1 MRFRSRQVKS
11 SLLKLDDVA
20 KRLGCHIETLR
31 LRVRSGRLKAIRGP
45 HGAYFISARSL
56 RVLRVRTRPPR
67 QRRTPTAEDLNVAW
81 RAMERR
87 LRRTPAAH
95 EELVPFLEALKVDR
109 TINLGTY
116 RLVCAR
122 GLHELGFNADDIA
135 ARLGVSARH
144 ARRLIGKDPVVAA
157 AKAAHRWAPVEARR
171 IVTALRTQ
179 LQAEGIR
186 FHKWVMRGRR
196 RIGPP
201 THPDR
206 PRPAFKVKRLLQD
219 ERAGLRRAGLSPEQ
233 IWAINI
239 VGLGSDE
246 LNELLLRGSR

>member
-1 MRFRSRQVKS
+1 V
-11 SLLKLDDVA
+11 
-20 KRLGCHIETLR
+20 
-31 LRVRSGRLKAIRGP
+31 RGP

-67 QRRTPTAEDLNVAW
+67 KRRTPTAEDLDVAW

-87 LRRTPAAH
+87 LRRAPAAD
-95 EELVPFLEALKVDR
+95 EELVPFLEALKVNR
-109 TINLGTY
+109 TINLGSY
-116 RLVCAR
+116 RLVYAR
-122 GLHELGFNADDIA
+122 GLYQLDFKADDIA
-135 ARLGVSARH
+135 AQLGVSVRH
-144 ARRLIGKDPVVAA
+144 ARRLIGKDPGVAV

-171 IVTALRTQ
+171 IVRALRAQ

-186 FHKWVMRGRR
+186 FHQWVMRGRR

-206 PRPAFKVKRLLQD
+206 PRPAFKVKQLMQE
-219 ERAGLRRAGLSPEQ
+219 ERAGLRRAGLTPEQ
-233 IWAINI
+233 VWAVNSI
-239 VGLGSDE
+239 GLSSDE

>member
-1 MRFRSRQVKS
+1 VKS

-20 KRLGCHIETLR
+20 ERLGCHIETLR
-31 LRVRSGRLKAIRGP
+31 LRIRSGRLKAIRGP

-56 RVLRVRTRPPR
+56 RVLRVRMRPVR
-67 QRRTPTAEDLNVAW
+67 QPRTPKAEDLNEAW
-81 RAMERR
+81 RAMEKR
-87 LRRTPAAH
+87 LRRAPAAH
-95 EELVPFLEALKVDR
+95 GELLPFLEALKANR
-109 TINLGTY
+109 TINLGAY

-122 GLHELGFNADDIA
+122 GLHELGFTADDIA
-135 ARLGVSARH
+135 ARLGVSPRH
-144 ARRLIGKDPVVAA
+144 ARRLTGKDPGVAIA
-157 AKAAHRWAPVEARR
+157 NAAHRWAPVEARR
-171 IVTALRTQ
+171 IVRALRVQ

-206 PRPAFKVKRLLQD
+206 PRPAFKVKLLLQE
-219 ERAGLRRAGLSPEQ
+219 ERAGLRRAGLSQEQ
-233 IWAINI
+233 VWAINI

>member
-1 MRFRSRQVKS
+1 VKS

-31 LRVRSGRLKAIRGP
+31 LRIRSGRLKAIRGP

-67 QRRTPTAEDLNVAW
+67 QRRTPKAEDLNVAW

-87 LRRTPAAH
+87 LRRMPAALD
-95 EELVPFLEALKVDR
+95 EVVPFLEALK
-109 TINLGTY
+109 INRDVELGAY
-116 RLVCAR
+116 RLVCAH
-122 GLHELGFNADDIA
+122 GLHELGFSTEEIA
-135 ARLGVSARH
+135 ARLGISPRH
-144 ARRLIGKDPVVAA
+144 ARRLIGKDPGVAI

-171 IVTALRTQ
+171 IVSALRAQ

-206 PRPAFKVKRLLQD
+206 PRPAFKIKRLLPD
-219 ERAGLRRAGLSPEQ
+219 ERRGLQRAGLSPEQ

-246 LNELLLRGSR
+246 LNELLVRGSR

>member
-1 MRFRSRQVKS
+1 MKS
-11 SLLKLDDVA
+11 NRLKLDDVA

-31 LRVRSGRLKAIRGP
+31 LRIRSGRLKAIRGP
-45 HGAYFISARSL
+45 HGAYFISSRSL
-56 RVLRVRTRPPR
+56 RVLRVRTRPVR
-67 QRRTPTAEDLNVAW
+67 QRRTPTAEDLDVAW
-81 RAMERR
+81 RAMDRR
-87 LRRTPAAH
+87 LRRAPAAH
-95 EELVPFLEALKVDR
+95 DELVPFLEALKINR
-109 TINLGTY
+109 TINLGAY
-116 RLVCAR
+116 RLVYAR
-122 GLHELGFNADDIA
+122 GLYELDFKADHIA
-135 ARLGVSARH
+135 AQLGVSVRH
-144 ARRLIGKDPVVAA
+144 ARRLIVKDPGVAV

-196 RIGPP
+196 RVGPP

-233 IWAINI
+233 VWAINI

>member
-1 MRFRSRQVKS
+1 MKSR
-11 SLLKLDDVA
+11 LLKLDDVA

-56 RVLRVRTRPPR
+56 RGLRVRTPSLR
-67 QRRTPTAEDLNVAW
+67 QRRTPTTEDLDTAW
-81 RAMERR
+81 RAIEGR
-87 LRRTPAAH
+87 LKRVPAAH
-95 EELVPFLEALKVDR
+95 EELVPFLEALKVNR
-109 TINLGTY
+109 TINLGAY

-135 ARLGVSARH
+135 EQLGVSPRH
-144 ARRLIGKDPVVAA
+144 ARRLIGKDPGVAV

-171 IVTALRTQ
+171 IVRALRAQ

-219 ERAGLRRAGLSPEQ
+219 ERVGLRRAGLSPEQ
-233 IWAINI
+233 VWAINI

>member
-1 MRFRSRQVKS
+1 VKP

-31 LRVRSGRLKAIRGP
+31 IRIRNGRLKAVRGP

-56 RVLRVRTRPPR
+56 RGLRVRTPSLR

-87 LRRTPAAH
+87 LRRAPAAH
-95 EELVPFLEALKVDR
+95 EELVPFLEALKINR
-109 TINLGTY
+109 AINLGAY
-116 RLVCAR
+116 RLVCAG
-122 GLHELGFNADDIA
+122 GLHELGFSADDIA
-135 ARLGVSARH
+135 ARLGVSPRH
-144 ARRLIGKDPVVAA
+144 ARRLIGKDPGVAV
-157 AKAAHRWAPVEARR
+157 AKAAHRWAPVEGRR
-171 IVTALRTQ
+171 IVRALRAQ
-179 LQAEGIR
+179 LQADGIR
-186 FHKWVMRGRR
+186 FHQWVMRGRR
-196 RIGPP
+196 RVGPP

-233 IWAINI
+233 VWAINI
-239 VGLGSDE
+239 AGLGSDE

>member
-1 MRFRSRQVKS
+1 MRSRSRQVKA

-31 LRVRSGRLKAIRGP
+31 LRIRRGRLKAIRGP

-56 RVLRVRTRPPR
+56 RVLRVRARPPR

-87 LRRTPAAH
+87 LRGGAAANDG
-95 EELVPFLEALKVDR
+95 LGPCLEALKVNR
-109 TINLGTY
+109 TITLGAY
-116 RLVCAR
+116 RLVCAP
-122 GLHELGFNADDIA
+122 GLHELGFSADDIA
-135 ARLGVSARH
+135 VRLGVSARH
-144 ARRLIGKDPVVAA
+144 ARRLIGKDPGVSL
-157 AKAAHRWAPVEARR
+157 AKSAHRWAPIEARR
-171 IVTALRTQ
+171 IVRALRAQ

-186 FHKWVMRGRR
+186 FHQWVMRGRS

-201 THPDR
+201 AHPDR

-219 ERAGLRRAGLSPEQ
+219 EMAGLRRAGLSPQQ

-239 VGLGSDE
+239 VGLGSAQ
-246 LNELLLRGSR
+246 LNELLP

>member
-1 MRFRSRQVKS
+1 VKS

-31 LRVRSGRLKAIRGP
+31 LRIRSGKLKAVRGP
-45 HGAYFISARSL
+45 HGAYFISAMSL

-67 QRRTPTAEDLNVAW
+67 QPRSPTADDLNAAW

-87 LRRTPAAH
+87 LKRSPAAH
-95 EELVPFLEALKVDR
+95 EELVPFLEALKVNH
-109 TINLGTY
+109 TINLGAY

-135 ARLGVSARH
+135 AQLGVSARH
-144 ARRLIGKDPVVAA
+144 ARRLIGKDPGVAV
-157 AKAAHRWAPVEARR
+157 AKVAHRWAPVEARR
-171 IVTALRTQ
+171 IVSDLRAQ

-219 ERAGLRRAGLSPEQ
+219 ERAGLLRAGLSSEQ
-233 IWAINI
+233 VWAINI

>member
-1 MRFRSRQVKS
+1 
-11 SLLKLDDVA
+11 
-20 KRLGCHIETLR
+20 
-31 LRVRSGRLKAIRGP
+31 
-45 HGAYFISARSL
+45 
-56 RVLRVRTRPPR
+56 
-67 QRRTPTAEDLNVAW
+67 
-81 RAMERR
+81 MERR
-87 LRRTPAAH
+87 LRRTPSGL
-95 EELVPFLEALKVDR
+95 EEVVPFLEALKTNR
-109 TINLGTY
+109 TINLGAH

-122 GLHELGFNADDIA
+122 GLHELGFNTDDIA
-135 ARLGVSARH
+135 AHLGVSARH
-144 ARRLIGKDPVVAA
+144 ARRLIGRDPRVAV
-157 AKAAHRWAPVEARR
+157 AKVAHRWAPVEARR
-171 IVTALRTQ
+171 IVSALRAE

-186 FHKWVMRGRR
+186 FHQWVMRGRR

-219 ERAGLRRAGLSPEQ
+219 ETAGLRRAGLSPEQ

>member
-1 MRFRSRQVKS
+1 MKSR
-11 SLLKLDDVA
+11 LLKLDDVA

-31 LRVRSGRLKAIRGP
+31 LRIRSGRLKAVRGP
-45 HGAYFISARSL
+45 HGAYFISTRSL
-56 RVLRVRTRPPR
+56 RVLRVRTRPVR
-67 QRRTPTAEDLNVAW
+67 QRRTPTAEDLDVAW

-87 LRRTPAAH
+87 LRRATPAAH
-95 EELVPFLEALKVDR
+95 EELVPFLAALKINR
-109 TINLGTY
+109 TISLAAY
-116 RLVCAR
+116 RLVCAL
-122 GLHELGFNADDIA
+122 GLHELGFSADDIA
-135 ARLGVSARH
+135 TRFGVSARH
-144 ARRLIGKDPVVAA
+144 ARRLIGKDPGVAV

-171 IVTALRTQ
+171 IVTALRSQ

-206 PRPAFKVKRLLQD
+206 PRPAFKVKRLLRD
-219 ERAGLRRAGLSPEQ
+219 ETAGLRRAGLSPEQ

>member
-1 MRFRSRQVKS
+1 VKS
-11 SLLKLDDVA
+11 RLLKLDDVA

-31 LRVRSGRLKAIRGP
+31 LRVRSGRLRAVRGP

-56 RVLRVRTRPPR
+56 RVLRERTRPPR

-81 RAMERR
+81 RATERR
-87 LRRTPAAH
+87 LRRAPAAH
-95 EELVPFLEALKVDR
+95 EELVPFLEALKVNR
-109 TINLGTY
+109 TINLGAY

-122 GLHELGFNADDIA
+122 GLHELGFNIDHISAQLD
-135 ARLGVSARH
+135 VSPRH
-144 ARRLIGKDPVVAA
+144 ARRLIGKDPGVAV

-171 IVTALRTQ
+171 IVRALRAQ

-186 FHKWVMRGRR
+186 FHQWVMRGKR

-219 ERAGLRRAGLSPEQ
+219 EKAGVRRAGLSPEQ
-233 IWAINI
+233 VWAISI

>member
-1 MRFRSRQVKS
+1 MMSRSRQVKS

-67 QRRTPTAEDLNVAW
+67 QRRTPTADDLNVAW

-87 LRRTPAAH
+87 LRRAPVAH
-95 EELVPFLEALKVDR
+95 EELVPFLEALKINR
-109 TINLGTY
+109 TINLGAY
-116 RLVCAR
+116 RLVHAR
-122 GLHELGFNADDIA
+122 GLHELGFSADDIA
-135 ARLGVSARH
+135 ARLGVSVRH
-144 ARRLIGKDPVVAA
+144 ARRLIGKDPGVAVG
-157 AKAAHRWAPVEARR
+157 KSAHRWAPVEARR
-171 IVTALRTQ
+171 IVRALRAQ
-179 LQAEGIR
+179 LQAEGIQ
-186 FHKWVMRGRR
+186 FHQWVMRGKR

-206 PRPAFKVKRLLQD
+206 PRPAFKVKRLMQY
-219 ERAGLRRAGLSPEQ
+219 EKAGLLRAGLSPEQ
-233 IWAINI
+233 VWAINI
-239 VGLGSDE
+239 AGLGSDE
-246 LNELLLRGSR
+246 LNELLVRGSR

>member
-1 MRFRSRQVKS
+1 MRSRSRKVKS
-11 SLLKLDDVA
+11 SLLKLDDA
-20 KRLGCHIETLR
+20 AQRLGCHIETLR
-31 LRVRSGRLKAIRGP
+31 LRIRSGRLKAVRGP

-56 RVLRVRTRPPR
+56 RVLRVRTRLPR
-67 QRRTPTAEDLNVAW
+67 QRRTPTTEDLDVAW

-87 LRRTPAAH
+87 LRRAPAAH
-95 EELVPFLEALKVDR
+95 EELVPFLEALKVNR
-109 TINLGTY
+109 AINLGAY
-116 RLVCAR
+116 RLVCAG
-122 GLHELGFNADDIA
+122 GLHELGFNADDISA
-135 ARLGVSARH
+135 QLGVSARH
-144 ARRLIGKDPVVAA
+144 ARRLIGKEPVVAIA
-157 AKAAHRWAPVEARR
+157 MAAHRWAPVEARR
-171 IVTALRTQ
+171 IVRALRAQ

-186 FHKWVMRGRR
+186 FHRWVMRGKR

-206 PRPAFKVKRLLQD
+206 PRPAFKVKRLMQD

-233 IWAINI
+233 VWAINI

>member
-1 MRFRSRQVKS
+1 
-11 SLLKLDDVA
+11 
-20 KRLGCHIETLR
+20 
-31 LRVRSGRLKAIRGP
+31 
-45 HGAYFISARSL
+45 
-56 RVLRVRTRPPR
+56 
-67 QRRTPTAEDLNVAW
+67 VAW

-87 LRRTPAAH
+87 LRRMPAAH
-95 EELVPFLEALKVDR
+95 EELVPFLEALKINR
-109 TINLGTY
+109 AINLGAY

-122 GLHELGFNADDIA
+122 GLHELGFKVDDIA
-135 ARLGVSARH
+135 PTLGVSARH
-144 ARRLIGKDPVVAA
+144 VRRLIKKDPGVAVA
-157 AKAAHRWAPVEARR
+157 MAAHRWAPVEARR
-171 IVTALRTQ
+171 LVRALRAQ

-196 RIGPP
+196 RVGPP

-206 PRPAFKVKRLLQD
+206 PRPAFKIKRLLQD

-233 IWAINI
+233 VWAVNI

>member
-1 MRFRSRQVKS
+1 VKS

-31 LRVRSGRLKAIRGP
+31 LRIRSGRLKAIRGP

-56 RVLRVRTRPPR
+56 RVLRVRTRPS
-67 QRRTPTAEDLNVAW
+67 RRRRKPTAEDLDAAW

-87 LRRTPAAH
+87 LRRMPAAL
-95 EELVPFLEALKVDR
+95 EEVVPFLEALKINR

-122 GLHELGFNADDIA
+122 GLHELGFNVDDISA
-135 ARLGVSARH
+135 QLGVSARH
-144 ARRLIGKDPVVAA
+144 ARRLIGKDPGLAVAR
-157 AKAAHRWAPVEARR
+157 AAHRWAPVEARR
-171 IVTALRTQ
+171 IVRALRAQ
-179 LQAEGIR
+179 LQIEGIR
-186 FHKWVMRGRR
+186 FHQWVMRGRR

-233 IWAINI
+233 VWAINI
-239 VGLGSDE
+239 FGLGSDE